1 MNRILLMLIVASL
14 YSCGGAKYTYFYD
27 TGKQL
32 DFGHGKWILNSTK
45 SNSRI
50 FDSELYDTA
59 LKEFK
64 GILGDSLIEMNDLRS
79 TKLVAPKI
87 KFELS
92 ETDLNVLKRDT
103 DCDYIINIGGNVISD
118 GLGSLSFPDQN
129 ESLSNMASVSITIY
143 DLNAKALISSSQVYG
158 KIEDQESVFPG
169 NNNGLPSI
177 NPSSHMI
184 MITGARKLIRKY
196 GKNQLDY

>member
-1 MNRILLMLIVASL
+1 MNRILLLLMIAFL
-14 YSCGGAKYTYFYD
+14 YSCAGAKYNYFYD

-129 ESLSNMASVSITIY
+129 ESLSNRASVSITIY
-143 DLNAKALISSSQVYG
+143 DLKAKALISSSQVYG

-169 NNNGLPSI
+169 NKNGLPSI

-184 MITGARKLIRKY
+184 MLTGARKLIRKY